1 MKIFEMKQALA
12 ALPAVSF
19 RLPDGRMADVDQ
31 RFFLLRSDGFD
42 LSSAGWT
49 EAERRFLAEHRWWSL
64 DQIRASTETIWPQEL
79 ADILERLTP
88 MARGVD
94 QG

>member
-1 MKIFEMKQALA
+1 
-12 ALPAVSF
+12 
-19 RLPDGRMADVDQ
+19 MADVDQ
-31 RFFLLRSDGFD
+31 RFFLLRRDGFD

-49 EAERRFLAEHRWWSL
+49 EVERRVLAEHRWWSL